1 MASCPHPKER
11 RVIRTQRMRGQNV
24 RIEVCERCGREL
36 LHPADSQKL
45 LSNRAS
51 EGAPRWDV
59 RQVLLALLGSISRPV
74 INRIVLMKEVFLLEK
89 EEARDLDVNI
99 SQLGFIPYDYGPY
112 SKQVDDAIRE
122 LERTGRILIDREAQ
136 GQKEIINLTKEGK
149 LEAEV
154 VLGMLKDDK
163 LELLRRKRKGWDQL
177 GYSGIL
183 QKIYDEYPA
192 YRSKSK
198 IADKVMPTRRWT

>member
-1 MASCPHPKER
+1 
-11 RVIRTQRMRGQNV
+11 
-24 RIEVCERCGREL
+24 
-36 LHPADSQKL
+36 
-45 LSNRAS
+45 
-51 EGAPRWDV
+51 
-59 RQVLLALLGSISRPV
+59 
-74 INRIVLMKEVFLLEK
+74 MKEVFLLEK